1 MKRRVRSFHLTQRG
15 AEGQISKLPLGM
27 PSLIQQLRIMNLLL
41 LTVMMEMLRILSLLH
56 LTPLLL
62 SLNPLLMK
70 LLRMLAPVPLPM
82 PELVGIRANRLA
94 CACIEEH
101 VAGDVCLITCAHT
114 HAHTISLSL
123 SLSHTHTH
131 SHTQTQTHIRTSTHA
146 RMHVHAHTH
155 THTHTITHTHAHTQG
170 QGGVDMPKAL
180 WLRTTTAARTWR
192 TGSLSFAV
200 LPRPLLLAITAVV
213 KHRSRNY
220 KLLLTSHLIIP
231 SHKCA
236 VSRLTCRYEGTHIPT
251 NTHTHT
257 HTHTNTHTHTHAHTH
272 TRTHAHTH
280 TQTHTHT
287 HTQARKPAHTHTHTY
302 THMRLRYTMH
312 NLFSPL
318 VFPAP

>member
-1 MKRRVRSFHLTQRG
+1 MKRRVRSCHLTQRG

-114 HAHTISLSL
+114 HAHTIFLSL
-123 SLSHTHTH
+123 SLSHTHTHTHTLTHTH

-155 THTHTITHTHAHTQG
+155 THT
-170 QGGVDMPKAL
+170 
-180 WLRTTTAARTWR
+180 
-192 TGSLSFAV
+192 
-200 LPRPLLLAITAVV
+200 
-213 KHRSRNY
+213 Y
-220 KLLLTSHLIIP
+220 
-231 SHKCA
+231 
-236 VSRLTCRYEGTHIPT
+236 
-251 NTHTHT
+251 THTHT
-257 HTHTNTHTHTHAHTH
+257 HTHTRTHTGSRRGRYAESVVAKDNNCRKNMAYWKSELCRLTPAFASRHHSSCEAQKQELQALVDKSFDHPQPQVCCE
-272 TRTHAHTH
+272 
-280 TQTHTHT
+280 QTDL
-287 HTQARKPAHTHTHTY
+287 Q
-302 THMRLRYTMH
+302 
-312 NLFSPL
+312 
-318 VFPAP
+318 V